1 MKSIDLAR
9 KDLKRYLNVLNTM
22 SIHQVIAYKIIESY
36 V

>member
-22 SIHQVIAYKIIESY
+22 SIHQVVAY
-36 V
+36 